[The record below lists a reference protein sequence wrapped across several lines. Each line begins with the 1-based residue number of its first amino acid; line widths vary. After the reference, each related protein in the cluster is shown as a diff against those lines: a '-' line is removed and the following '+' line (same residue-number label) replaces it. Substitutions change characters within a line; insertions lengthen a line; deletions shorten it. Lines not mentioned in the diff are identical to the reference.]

1 MKFKL
6 DENLGPSVQAVLVHR
21 GYDCQMVPEEDLSGA
36 DDERVLAAAVSEG
49 RVLVTI
55 DHDFANTLRYPP
67 DRTAGIAVLNPPGRV
82 SRGLL
87 QVLVEVLVVAMEHK
101 AIHGKLWIVE
111 PSRIREHQ
119 SEHETEH
126 GQGSER

>member
-1 MKFKL
+1 
-6 DENLGPSVQAVLVHR
+6 
-21 GYDCQMVPEEDLSGA
+21 MVPQEGLSGA
-36 DDERVLAAAVSEG
+36 ADERVLDAAVSEG

-87 QVLVEVLVVAMEHK
+87 QALVEALIVAMEQK

-119 SEHETEH
+119 PEHGTEH
-126 GQGSER
+126 RKGGER